1 VFPVS
6 LRSASEIHPSSTK
19 GVLSTLHAFATNKKS
34 GYERESAAIAFQ
46 SLAATLGPPCAPILV
61 SSLSVLF
68 ELYMDKGDVVR
79 AAAASATKAILKQF
93 PPESTRIAFRTLE
106 GILDDAKWR
115 SKVGVL
121 DAMKGFV
128 TSARDNVADQLGET
142 LPKVEKAMHDTK
154 QEVSE

>member
-1 VFPVS
+1 
-6 LRSASEIHPSSTK
+6 
-19 GVLSTLHAFATNKKS
+19 
-34 GYERESAAIAFQ
+34 
-46 SLAATLGPPCAPILV
+46 
-61 SSLSVLF
+61 
-68 ELYMDKGDVVR
+68 MDKGDVVR

-93 PPESTRIAFRTLE
+93 PPESTRTVFRTLE
-106 GILDDAKWR
+106 DILDGAKWR

-121 DAMKGFV
+121 DTMKSFV